1 MRGPYETSAEKF
13 SDCVCKIL
21 ELGGGYTIYE
31 SVMKCGVSYP
41 TVKNY
46 LTINLFDIQQ
56 VTAKKCKR
64 LIKPE
69 KISRLYP
76 GFKVIEA
83 IGGSG
88 DSTTRDPC
96 TTELASDVDDVSRRS
111 LWRLPYKHGHTRLLL
126 RFHDVV

>member
-13 SDCVCKIL
+13 SNCVCKIL

-31 SVMKCGVSYP
+31 SVIKCGVSYP

-46 LTINLFDIQQ
+46 LTINLLEIQQ

-69 KISRLYP
+69 KISRSYP

-88 DSTTRDPC
+88 DYTERDLC

-111 LWRLPYKHGHTRLLL
+111 FWRHPHRHRHTRFLS
-126 RFHDVV
+126 RFHGVV